1 MEDNKKTISNYS
13 ENKLINSQFVKDG
26 DLSFIIKKTEKVAT
40 AIYMIS
46 NFFNTE
52 EPLKWELR
60 KVVTKLLK
68 NTMSFNDTSLSG
80 KEIVISR
87 VSSDF
92 IELNTLFNL
101 AYNSGFISQMNF
113 EIVSDEIDNL
123 SKIVVAYYERQVSGT
138 KALFKNDYFEVK
150 KESILKDNENSFSKN
165 NKGTFSKDGNGAVLK
180 DTIKDTIK
188 DIKDTTNNA
197 ADTVNNKVV
206 FNGKKRELEA
216 FFKNVQSRTSNTDS
230 ERGTISDREQKILEK
245 IKTSGPV
252 TIKDISESF
261 TDVSEKTIQ
270 RELQK
275 MHDKGQ
281 IKKEGERRWTKYF
294 I

>member
-1 MEDNKKTISNYS
+1 MEDNKKTISNYNQ
-13 ENKLINSQFVKDG
+13 NKLINNQFVKDS

-60 KVVTKLLK
+60 KIITKLLK
-68 NTMSFNDTSLSG
+68 NIMSFNDTSLAG
-80 KEIVISR
+80 KEIVIAK

-92 IELNTLFNL
+92 VELNTLFNL

-113 EIVSDEIDNL
+113 DIVSSEIDNL
-123 SKIVVAYYERQVSGT
+123 AKIVIAYYERQVSGT
-138 KALFKNDYFEVK
+138 KVLFNNNYFEVK
-150 KESILKDNENSFSKN
+150 KDLS
-165 NKGTFSKDGNGAVLK
+165 LK
-180 DTIKDTIK
+180 DTNNQTRPDNDFIK
-188 DIKDTTNNA
+188 DIKDRQ
-197 ADTVNNKVV
+197 NNKIV
-206 FNGKKRELEA
+206 FNGKKSELEA
-216 FFKNVQSRTSNTDS
+216 FFNKNSQIKSASGS
-230 ERGTISDREQKILEK
+230 LSDREQKILEK
-245 IKTSGPV
+245 VKTSGPI
-252 TIKDISESF
+252 TIKDISEMF

-275 MHDKGQ
+275 MHDAGH

>member
-1 MEDNKKTISNYS
+1 MEDNKKTISNYT
-13 ENKLINSQFVKDG
+13 ENKLINNRFVKDA

-80 KEIVISR
+80 KEIVVSR

-101 AYNSGFISQMNF
+101 AYNSGFISEMNF
-113 EIVSDEIDNL
+113 EIVSGEIDKL
-123 SKIVVAYYERQVSGT
+123 SNIVIAYYERQVSGT
-138 KALFKNDYFEVK
+138 KALFKSGYFEVK
-150 KESILKDNENSFSKN
+150 KDTIEKYFKTEESKTGNNVKD
-165 NKGTFSKDGNGAVLK
+165 
-180 DTIKDTIK
+180 IKDTIK
-188 DIKDTTNNA
+188 DIKDTTNN
-197 ADTVNNKVV
+197 KVT
-206 FNGKKRELEA
+206 FNGKKSEMEA
-216 FFKNVQSRTSNTDS
+216 FFNNVSKTADNSKTTSSTL
-230 ERGTISDREQKILEK
+230 SDRELRILEK
-245 IKTSGPV
+245 VKANGPV
-252 TIKDISESF
+252 TIKDISEMF

-275 MHDKGQ
+275 MHDVGH

>member
-13 ENKLINSQFVKDG
+13 ENKLINSQFVKDD

-68 NTMSFNDTSLSG
+68 NTMSFNDSSLAG

-87 VSSDF
+87 VSGDF

-101 AYNSGFISQMNF
+101 AYNSGSISQMNF
-113 EIVSDEIDNL
+113 EIVANEIDNL

-150 KESILKDNENSFSKN
+150 KDVTNTQGSFV
-165 NKGTFSKDGNGAVLK
+165 KDGRGAVLK
-180 DTIKDTIK
+180 DNVKDTIK
-188 DIKDTTNNA
+188 DIKDTIK
-197 ADTVNNKVV
+197 NKVV
-206 FNGKKRELEA
+206 FNGKKSELEA
-216 FFKNVQSRTSNTDS
+216 FFKNAQSHTSNTDS

>member
-13 ENKLINSQFVKDG
+13 ENKLINSQLVKDG

-113 EIVSDEIDNL
+113 EIVSGEIDNL
-123 SKIVVAYYERQVSGT
+123 SKIVMTYYERQVSGT

-150 KESILKDNENSFSKN
+150 KEISEKTTTKDYFGIKDNEKGFLKN
-165 NKGTFSKDGNGAVLK
+165 NQGAFVKDGESTVIK
-180 DTIKDTIK
+180 DNVKDTIK
-188 DIKDTTNNA
+188 DIKDTF
-197 ADTVNNKVV
+197 NNKVV
-206 FNGKKRELEA
+206 FNGKKSELEA
-216 FFKNVQSRTSNTDS
+216 FFKKVQNNTPV
-230 ERGTISDREQKILEK
+230 TISDREQKILEK

-281 IKKEGERRWTKYF
+281 IQKEGERRWTKYF

>member
-1 MEDNKKTISNYS
+1 MEDNKKTISNYN
-13 ENKLINSQFVKDG
+13 ENKLINSHFIKDG

-60 KVVTKLLK
+60 KVITKLLK

-113 EIVSDEIDNL
+113 EIVSGEIYNL
-123 SKIVVAYYERQVSGT
+123 SKIVIDYYERQVSGT
-138 KALFKNDYFEVK
+138 KALFKNDYFEVE
-150 KESILKDNENSFSKN
+150 KESIL
-165 NKGTFSKDGNGAVLK
+165 
-180 DTIKDTIK
+180 KDTIK
-188 DIKDTTNNA
+188 DIKDTQ
-197 ADTVNNKVV
+197 NNKIV
-206 FNGKKRELEA
+206 FNGKKSELEN
-216 FFKNVQSRTSNTDS
+216 FFNNISKQS
-230 ERGTISDREQKILEK
+230 
-245 IKTSGPV
+245 
-252 TIKDISESF
+252 
-261 TDVSEKTIQ
+261 
-270 RELQK
+270 
-275 MHDKGQ
+275 
-281 IKKEGERRWTKYF
+281 
-294 I
+294 

>member
-1 MEDNKKTISNYS
+1 MEDNKKTISNYNQ
-13 ENKLINSQFVKDG
+13 NKLINSHLVKDA

-60 KVVTKLLK
+60 KGVTKLLK
-68 NTMSFNDTSLSG
+68 NTMSFNDSSLSH
-80 KEIVISR
+80 KEILNSKVAG
-87 VSSDF
+87 DF
-92 IELNTLFNL
+92 LELNILFTL

-113 EIVSDEIDNL
+113 EIVSSEINIL
-123 SKIVVAYYERQVSGT
+123 SKTVESYCERQISGT
-138 KALFKNDYFEVK
+138 KTLFTADYFEVK
-150 KESILKDNENSFSKN
+150 KDIS
-165 NKGTFSKDGNGAVLK
+165 LK
-180 DTIKDTIK
+180 DTNNQSQSNTGFVKDTVK
-188 DIKDTTNNA
+188 DIKDIQNK
-197 ADTVNNKVV
+197 KVV
-206 FNGKKRELEA
+206 FNGKKRDLEA
-216 FFKNVQSRTSNTDS
+216 FFNNISQPGSNSKQVNQIKSASSTL
-230 ERGTISDREQKILEK
+230 SDRELRILEK
-245 IKTSGPV
+245 VKTSGPV
-252 TIKDISESF
+252 TIKDISEMF

-275 MHDKGQ
+275 MYDAGH

>member
-1 MEDNKKTISNYS
+1 MEDNKKTTSNYN
-13 ENKLINSQFVKDG
+13 ENKLINNQFVKDQ

-60 KVVTKLLK
+60 KIVTKLLK

-80 KEIVISR
+80 KEILVSR

-113 EIVSDEIDNL
+113 EIVVAEIDNL
-123 SKIVVAYYERQVSGT
+123 SKLVLNYYERQVSGT
-138 KALFKNDYFEVK
+138 KVLFKSDYFEVK
-150 KESILKDNENSFSKN
+150 KDIPVKDINQQSRPSAGFLKDS
-165 NKGTFSKDGNGAVLK
+165 V
-180 DTIKDTIK
+180 KDTIK
-188 DIKDTTNNA
+188 DIKDTTNQN
-197 ADTVNNKVV
+197 VV
-206 FNGKKRELEA
+206 FNGKKSELES
-216 FFKNVQSRTSNTDS
+216 FFNKANFNKNPS
-230 ERGTISDREQKILEK
+230 ETISDREQKILQK
-245 IKTSGPV
+245 IKDSGPI
-252 TIKDISESF
+252 TIKDISEIF

-275 MHDKGQ
+275 MLDRGQ

-294 I
+294 V